1 MIRRSPNRRGSSAR
15 PRCRQSSCPVSMIKE
30 WRVFQD
36 GHEPKDGERLSEYPG
51 SGIHDAYADSE
62 IKICISLNIALL

>member
-1 MIRRSPNRRGSSAR
+1 
-15 PRCRQSSCPVSMIKE
+15 MIKE